1 MDVMVLGALVV
12 GVAIGLAFGLLR
24 GKQALAGAVA
34 REHFD
39 REIAEKTT
47 LIADFKNAQR
57 QMSDLNIALEN
68 ASRDLVEARERI
80 HIANMGKELHEQR
93 LADQKE
99 AMQGMQERLK
109 QEFKLMSAAML
120 EEMSVKFNAQSEKK
134 IGDLLTPMQKQL
146 LDFNDM
152 VTKSFTEQ
160 GKEQYSLKSEISKIV
175 LQTDSLTKALRGDV
189 KAQGNWGE
197 IMLER
202 ILEESGLQP
211 GKDYVLQGSQMGLSG
226 ADGNRLRPDVIV
238 HLPDGKHIIIDSKVS
253 LVAYDRYCAE
263 SDELARAV
271 LVKDFLR
278 SAKAHINGLAEKR
291 YQDIDK
297 LSTPD
302 FVMLFMPIEGAY
314 SLAMQ
319 QDTELHSY
327 AWGKRV
333 VVVCPTTLFA
343 TLQTVASLWRI
354 EKANKNAEEIAK
366 RAGMLYDR
374 FMTFIEDLAKMEGKI
389 TAIQGDY
396 QTAME
401 RLTKKS
407 GNLLWQVDQLK
418 KLGAKTTRS
427 LPSNVTVDDTVV
439 LELVAES

>member
-160 GKEQYSLKSEISKIV
+160 GKEQYSLKSA
-175 LQTDSLTKALRGDV
+175 T
-189 KAQGNWGE
+189 
-197 IMLER
+197 R
-202 ILEESGLQP
+202 ILIS
-211 GKDYVLQGSQMGLSG
+211 SQ
-226 ADGNRLRPDVIV
+226 R
-238 HLPDGKHIIIDSKVS
+238 
-253 LVAYDRYCAE
+253 
-263 SDELARAV
+263 
-271 LVKDFLR
+271 
-278 SAKAHINGLAEKR
+278 
-291 YQDIDK
+291 
-297 LSTPD
+297 
-302 FVMLFMPIEGAY
+302 
-314 SLAMQ
+314 
-319 QDTELHSY
+319 
-327 AWGKRV
+327 
-333 VVVCPTTLFA
+333 
-343 TLQTVASLWRI
+343 RI
-354 EKANKNAEEIAK
+354 
-366 RAGMLYDR
+366 L
-374 FMTFIEDLAKMEGKI
+374 
-389 TAIQGDY
+389 
-396 QTAME
+396 
-401 RLTKKS
+401 
-407 GNLLWQVDQLK
+407 
-418 KLGAKTTRS
+418 
-427 LPSNVTVDDTVV
+427 
-439 LELVAES
+439 